1 MIELSVVRGRSY
13 SHLQAGVG
21 LLSVSDLHHLCL
33 SGQRDQWR
41 QALAGVGQS
50 AVDVELHV
58 HVVAV
63 KTSESQDDG
72 VSPAVSKVSI
82 LQVHSVDLPV
92 SSDITDQD

>member
-1 MIELSVVRGRSY
+1 MIESSVLIGRWY

-21 LLSVSDLHHLCL
+21 LLSVSDLHHLRL
-33 SGQRDQWR
+33 PGQRDQWR

-58 HVVAV
+58 HVVTV

-72 VSPAVSKVSI
+72 VSPAVSKVSV

-92 SSDITDQD
+92 SSDVTDQD